1 MKFGGVAQRSR
12 DLSSSS
18 GQQFLQL
25 GDVEYNAAVCAQGDA
40 YRKDHSSGTN
50 KLLETPSHPHQVLS
64 LTCEL
69 VWLRPIDSLQ

>member
-1 MKFGGVAQRSR
+1 MKFGAVAQGSR
-12 DLSSSS
+12 DLSSSP

-25 GDVEYNAAVCAQGDA
+25 GGVEYNAAICAQGDA

-50 KLLETPSHPHQVLS
+50 KLLETPGHQHQVLS

-69 VWLRPIDSLQ
+69 AWLQAIDSLQ